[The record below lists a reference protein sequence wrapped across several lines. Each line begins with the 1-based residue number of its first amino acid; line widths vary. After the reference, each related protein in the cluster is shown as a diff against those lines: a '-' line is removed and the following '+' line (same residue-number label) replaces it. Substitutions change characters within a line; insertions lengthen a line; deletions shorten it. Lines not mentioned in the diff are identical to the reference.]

1 MKILAVYPYV
11 PWPLNRGAYHRAFH
25 LLKGLAADHEVD
37 LLALAENGESADA
50 KHVFEE
56 FCNRVEVLPFN
67 HPEWERLF
75 PKRLLN
81 PIPSTI
87 AHWTIPALQ
96 KRLSEILAREHYD
109 AVHVLDLVL
118 TQFFLHSHPAIPLVL
133 DRTRVDLQYQLME
146 AKRLSFSL
154 KNRILNYENYAK
166 LWAYEKRVAKR
177 CALQVLCGPDDEDF
191 VRKYISKSVP
201 LSIIP
206 NGVDL
211 EYFHPNSASDPR
223 AQEPTAIFCGAMDYN
238 PNVDAL
244 RWYFAEIHD
253 ALRREIPD
261 LRVLIVGKDPIAE
274 VKAYA
279 SKPGVTVT
287 GGVPDVR
294 PYYKRAWLQIVP
306 LRIGG
311 GTRLKIVESLGIKTP
326 VVSTTIGAQGLDLK
340 HNFDILYA
348 DNAQDF
354 VAQTARALRDESLR
368 KKLEQN
374 GRASAEA
381 RLSWKKLGADLR
393 AAYAQHIKIPR
404 VEKRKAALAGEPQ
417 LA

>member
-11 PWPLNRGAYHRAFH
+11 PWPLNRGAYHRAYH
-25 LLKGLAADHEVD
+25 LLKGLAVDHDVD
-37 LLALAENGESADA
+37 LLALAENREGANA
-50 KHVFEE
+50 APVFEE
-56 FCNRVEVLPFN
+56 FCNRVEVLHFN
-67 HPEWERLF
+67 HPAWERLF

-87 AHWTIPALQ
+87 AHWTIPALRQ
-96 KRLSEILAREHYD
+96 KIIDVLARENYD

-118 TQFFLHSHPAIPLVL
+118 TQFFLNEHTQIPLVL

-146 AKRLSFSL
+146 AKSLDFSL
-154 KNRILNYENYAK
+154 KNRVLNYENYAK
-166 LWAYEKRVAKR
+166 LWVYEKRVAKR
-177 CALQVLCGPDDEDF
+177 CALQVLCGPDDEAF
-191 VRKYISKSVP
+191 VRKYISRSVP

-211 EYFHPNSASDPR
+211 DFFHPDSAPDHR
-223 AQEPTAIFCGAMDYN
+223 TAEPTVIFCGAMDYN

-244 RWYFAEIHD
+244 RWYFAEIHES
-253 ALRREIPD
+253 LRSEIPD
-261 LRVLIVGKDPIAE
+261 LRVLIVGKDPIPE

-279 SKPGVTVT
+279 HKPGVTVT

-311 GTRLKIVESLGIKTP
+311 GTRLKIVESIGIKTP

-340 HNFDILYA
+340 HDFDILYA
-348 DNAQDF
+348 DNPQDF
-354 VAQTARALRDESLR
+354 VTQTARALRDANLR
-368 KKLEQN
+368 AKLEVN
-374 GRASAEA
+374 GRASAES
-381 RLSWKKLGADLR
+381 RLSWKKLGADLST
-393 AAYAQHIKIPR
+393 AYTSHLEGATL
-404 VEKRKAALAGEPQ
+404 KATSRPAPEPQ